1 MPHHRHESKSLVS
14 VHKGLFVC
22 LSSLIKH
29 YDCESG
35 VKPSIGRV
43 VEPSITVADNMKVCR
58 ALEVKANSANRV
70 N

>member
-1 MPHHRHESKSLVS
+1 MPHHRHESESLVG

-35 VKPSIGRV
+35 VKPSIKMA
-43 VEPSITVADNMKVCR
+43 EPSITVADNMKVCR